1 MKLSKRKQQIL
12 EAIVEV
18 HIATAEPVGSRTIA
32 RKYKLGV
39 SPATIRN
46 EMADLEEMGLIEQPH
61 TSAGRIPSQQGYRY
75 YVDQLMQKGSLTE
88 KEENLIKAVFAR
100 QVRELATLIQDT
112 IKLVTQLT
120 DYLVFLSG
128 PQLENATFHQIRF
141 LQLAP
146 QKALLVVM
154 AESGWVES
162 KVVDLPVP
170 VTPEELEQITQVF
183 NSYFRGLTF
192 SQITRTMLRGVY
204 DELTRKRQLIDLT
217 LEIIETLLT
226 KESAEGLYL
235 GGARNILKQPEY
247 RDIRRVRELLDL
259 IEGEEVL
266 KSLLMETQ
274 PTGIN
279 VRIGKENK
287 FQEVEDCSVVTA
299 VYTFGGNVVGAV
311 GLLGPMRMDYARAIA
326 VIEYITHALSE
337 VLTRSRLL

>member
-1 MKLSKRKQQIL
+1 M
-12 EAIVEV
+12 EV

-32 RKYKLGV
+32 RKYQLGV

-88 KEENLIKAVFAR
+88 KEESLIKAVFAR

-128 PQLENATFHQIRF
+128 PQLENGAFNQIRF

-170 VTPEELEQITQVF
+170 VTPEELEQIAQVF

-192 SQITRTMLRGVY
+192 SQITRTVLRGVY

-226 KESAEGLYL
+226 RESGEGLYL

-266 KSLLMETQ
+266 KSLLMETS
-274 PTGIN
+274 PAGIN
-279 VRIGKENK
+279 VKIGKENK
-287 FQEVEDCSVVTA
+287 FQEVEECSVVTA

-326 VIEYITHALSE
+326 VIEYITQALSE

>member
-1 MKLSKRKQQIL
+1 
-12 EAIVEV
+12 
-18 HIATAEPVGSRTIA
+18 
-32 RKYKLGV
+32 
-39 SPATIRN
+39 
-46 EMADLEEMGLIEQPH
+46 
-61 TSAGRIPSQQGYRY
+61 
-75 YVDQLMQKGSLTE
+75 
-88 KEENLIKAVFAR
+88 
-100 QVRELATLIQDT
+100 
-112 IKLVTQLT
+112 
-120 DYLVFLSG
+120 
-128 PQLENATFHQIRF
+128 
-141 LQLAP
+141 
-146 QKALLVVM
+146 M

-170 VTPEELEQITQVF
+170 VTPEELEQIAQVF

-192 SQITRTMLRGVY
+192 SQITRTVLRGVY

-226 KESAEGLYL
+226 RESGEGLYL

-266 KSLLMETQ
+266 KSLLMETS
-274 PTGIN
+274 PAGIN
-279 VRIGKENK
+279 VKIGKENK
-287 FQEVEDCSVVTA
+287 FQEVEECSVVTA

-326 VIEYITHALSE
+326 VIEYITQALSE